1 MARRAVFIPRTMGIF
16 IFLIIILAFTAGAVR
31 QELAPVLAAAVFLAL
46 WVYCL
51 LLTLFLALIH
61 NRRARRAFIRLSP
74 REVSVGE
81 LVEIIY
87 SEGEAAPRGRIF
99 QLPGILVRCRLLLSS
114 GDGRHIRHDFNPGGL
129 KPYYFTAKKRG
140 AYFSAYNEFAVFD
153 ILGFFR
159 FAFRIY
165 VESGPQLLVCP
176 HAADEPPSISAH
188 HGDSNLKPEFSFQ
201 RSDNLIDHRPYV
213 PGDDPRR
220 INWKLYGHSGGLF
233 VRDEERE
240 PPPQSNI
247 IILINTEYDPLLYRI
262 PAARHGIDM
271 LCEYALAAAFACM
284 ESGMNVLTGY
294 SDASGRAGTVIRGG
308 KAEIAMSLAWPAA
321 LPLSASAEMPDLPDD
336 YGVIVLALPRSSAES
351 SILDRFL
358 NAVNR
363 TKKDKPQIVELLFF
377 CGDSGGNVIPGENTV
392 IHSERLAAAEVCAAL
407 YNKRPGVRA
416 RMFDV

>member
-1 MARRAVFIPRTMGIF
+1 MAQRAVFIPRTMGIF
-16 IFLIIILAFTAGAVR
+16 ILLIIILAFTAGAVR

-51 LLTLFLALIH
+51 LLTLLLALIH
-61 NRRARRAFIRLSP
+61 SRRARRAFIRLSP
-74 REVSVGE
+74 REVSAGE

-87 SEGEAAPRGRIF
+87 SEGEAAPQGKIF

-114 GDGRHIRHDFNPGGL
+114 RDGRHIRQDFNPGGL
-129 KPYYFTAKKRG
+129 NPHYFTAEKRG
-140 AYFSAYNEFAVFD
+140 AYFSAYSEFAVFD

-165 VESGPQLLVCP
+165 AESGPQLLVCP
-176 HAADEPPSISAH
+176 HAADEPLSISARC
-188 HGDSNLKPEFSFQ
+188 GESNLRPEFSLQ
-201 RSDNLIDHRPYV
+201 RTDNLIDHRPYV

-233 VRDEERE
+233 VRDGERE

-247 IILINTEYDPLLYRI
+247 IILIDTEYDPLLYSAS
-262 PAARHGIDM
+262 AARHGIDM
-271 LCEYALAAAFACM
+271 LCEYALAAALDCM
-284 ESGMNVLTGY
+284 ESGMNALTGY
-294 SDASGRAGTVIRGG
+294 SDASGHAETVIRGG

-321 LPLSASAEMPDLPDD
+321 LPLSAPAEMPTPPDD
-336 YGVIVLALPRSSAES
+336 HGVIVLALPRSSAES

-358 NAVNR
+358 NAENR
-363 TKKDKPQIVELLFF
+363 AQRNKSQTVELLFF
-377 CGDSGGNVIPGENTV
+377 CNALGENTI

-407 YNKRPGVRA
+407 YNQRPGVRA